1 MWGAS
6 HCESGGIR
14 PTQRFKSCP
23 RVGGI
28 IKQDPRTT
36 DQHEFQV
43 VPPCG
48 GHPATGLKS
57 TWPAE
62 FQVVPPCGGHQ
73 RKLSMAIIRILVSS
87 RAPVWGASWWGGRCI
102 CRLAR
107 FKSCPRVGGI
117 WPFMM
122 PLFLRPWFQVVP
134 PCGGHLTN
142 SFRARRPKK
151 CFKSCPRVG
160 GIQISIQDEKYKPG
174 FKSCP
179 RVGGIFSAIYFHLE
193 SLVSSRAP
201 VWGASY

>member
-23 RVGGI
+23 RVGGL

-43 VPPCG
+43 GPPCG

-117 WPFMM
+117 LQIPFV
-122 PLFLRPWFQVVP
+122 Q
-134 PCGGHLTN
+134 GGPRN
-142 SFRARRPKK
+142 VSSRAPVWGASRYQFRMKNT
-151 CFKSCPRVG
+151 
-160 GIQISIQDEKYKPG
+160 
-174 FKSCP
+174 
-179 RVGGIFSAIYFHLE
+179 

-201 VWGASY
+201 VWGASFQQFTSIWNL